1 MKAYSKPDTEKSI
14 PEHIDEVL
22 DSGNVSPFF
31 YFLYSKYM
39 TKEQIDKAIELGKYL
54 DKLYEFEGERFTPD
68 QVDKA
73 IDIGEHLDILWGV
86 APSLTEEQEDRIM
99 SKLNIKDKRKGSS
112 EIKLAERLIEIADS
126 LIREGL

>member
-1 MKAYSKPDTEKSI
+1 MSDKEKGI
-14 PEHIDEVL
+14 REHIDEVL
-22 DSGNVSPFF
+22 DSGKVSPFF

-86 APSLTEEQEDRIM
+86 VHSLTEEQEDRIM
-99 SKLNIKDKRKGSS
+99 SKLNIKNGRKVSL
-112 EIKLAERLIEIADS
+112 EVKVAEKLIEIADR
-126 LIREGL
+126 LIIEGL